1 MIIILQI
8 LQVVDALDKL
18 KINVID
24 SFNAKL
30 NEINKG
36 NEVSL
41 DSLLIKIDFIE
52 YYDKIDNVNFIY
64 DYLINN

>member
-1 MIIILQI
+1 M
-8 LQVVDALDKL
+8 DALDKL